1 MGINERKERERQRRK
16 DQILDAAIS
25 IIEKKGFEKTTMD
38 EIAEKTEL
46 SKGTLYL
53 YFNDKASLFQSIKK
67 RALQNLHNEF
77 LEILQQD
84 LPGAELVRDMMVT
97 FLNVITENK
106 TFMKAMMLYGKTN
119 KGEDKENVHPI
130 RKECIRLENEVFM
143 LIVRS
148 LQIGVQDGSI
158 KNSLDPKVIALQI
171 GFQMSGMIQFC
182 ITGSSKKGVKIMDEK
197 NLSLPDLME
206 QFLNNQFNQIE
217 A

>member
-1 MGINERKERERQRRK
+1 MGTSERKERERQRRK
-16 DQILDAAIS
+16 DQILNAAIS

-38 EIAEKTEL
+38 EIAELTEL

-53 YFNDKASLFQSIKK
+53 YFNDKASLFQAIKK
-67 RALQNLHNEF
+67 RALQNLHDKF
-77 LEILQQD
+77 LGILQKD
-84 LPGAELVRDMMVT
+84 KPGAELVHEMMVT
-97 FLNVITENK
+97 FLNVITKNK
-106 TFMKAMMLYGKTN
+106 TFMKAMMLYGKAQKTKDQDN
-119 KGEDKENVHPI
+119 NHPI

-158 KNSLDPKVIALQI
+158 KNNSDPKLIALQI

-182 ITGSSKKGVKIMDEK
+182 ITGSSKKGLKIMDEK

-206 QFLNNQFNQIE
+206 QFLNTQFNQIE